1 MTEYQFTLPFKVR
14 DSECDLQGIVNNSN
28 YLVYLEHTR
37 HEYLLSRG
45 MDFAALTQQGIF
57 LVVSRIEVDYRKP
70 LRSGDSFWVGLN
82 LGRRGRLRFEFQQDI
97 YRQHDNLLMINA
109 RVTACATDPDGRPIR
124 FDGLDFS

>member
-1 MTEYQFTLPFKVR
+1 MGEYQFTLPFKVR

-37 HEYLLSRG
+37 HEFLLSRN
-45 MDFAALTQQGIF
+45 MDFAALTQQGVF
-57 LVVSRIEVDYRKP
+57 LVVSRIEVDYRRP

-82 LGRRGRLRFEFQQDI
+82 FERRGRLRFEFQQDI
-97 YRQHDNLLMINA
+97 YRQHDNMLMINA